1 MGIDTSA
8 GRVHSRAAGIP
19 ACACQERRVEMAD
32 QQARAMAPRTPFDQ
46 TPCNRLLGLQL
57 VSAGPDRTEVLLPV
71 HGGLLQEEGV
81 VHGGLIAALA
91 DTAAVYLLLP
101 ALGDQRTATSIEFK
115 LNFLGAARP
124 EGGPL
129 RAVGTLLRRGGTVAV
144 CEAEV
149 FQADRRIAKGSFT
162 YLLRDQP

>member
-1 MGIDTSA
+1 
-8 GRVHSRAAGIP
+8 
-19 ACACQERRVEMAD
+19 MA
-32 QQARAMAPRTPFDQ
+32 RTTFDQ

-57 VSAGPDRTEVLLPV
+57 VRAEPERTEVLLPLRPE
-71 HGGLLQEEGV
+71 LLQEEGV

-101 ALGDQRTATSIEFK
+101 ALDDQRAATSIEFK
-115 LNFLGAARP
+115 LNFLAAARLA
-124 EGGPL
+124 GGPL

-149 FQADRRIAKGSFT
+149 FQADLRIAKGTFT
-162 YLLRDQP
+162 YLLRERR